1 MFFRLLKALQQVYSA
16 EMRRVKSINMTTAAQ
31 STALQHLGLNKIL
44 QAYWNLAPAHLVEHA
59 VRRHEA
65 KLTAGGALAVRT
77 GSHTGRS
84 PQDKFI
90 VEDAETK
97 DKVWWA
103 NNKPFDAAKFDL
115 LQQRMTAFLEGHD
128 IYVQDLA
135 VGSDPAYRLP
145 IRVITQTAWHSLFAH
160 NMFIRPEAVERET
173 QVPAFTVLHCPSF
186 HALPERDGT
195 RSSTFVI
202 INFTKRMVLIGG
214 TSYAG
219 EIKKSLFTI
228 MNYLLPD
235 RGVLPMHASANVGS
249 DNSSAIFFGLSGTGK
264 TSLSADAARPLIG
277 DDEHGWSTN
286 GIFNIEGGCYAKC
299 INLSHEAEPQ
309 LYDASVQ
316 FGTVLENVVIDL
328 HTRAVDFNDVRYAEN
343 TRSCFPIE
351 YVRNSIP
358 SRMGG
363 HPKHI
368 VMLTCDAFGVLPPIS
383 RLTTEQAMYHFLSG
397 YTARVAGTEKGV
409 TEPSA
414 TFSTCFGA
422 PFLPRPPRVYAE
434 LLGHLMEQHST
445 TCWLVNT
452 GWSGGGYGVGKRMSI
467 ALTRQLLHAAL
478 NGQLDNVAYRTEPF
492 FGLSVPNEAPGAPAN
507 VLDPRATWPDAAQYD
522 AAAANVRAKF
532 DENFK
537 GFV

>member
-1 MFFRLLKALQQVYSA
+1 
-16 EMRRVKSINMTTAAQ
+16 MTSLAQSTAQ
-31 STALQHLGLNKIL
+31 STALHHLGLHKVM

-59 VRRHEA
+59 IRRHEA
-65 KLTAGGALAVRT
+65 KMTAEGALAVRT

-97 DKVWWA
+97 DKVWWGA
-103 NNKPFDAAKFDL
+103 INKPFVQNNFDA
-115 LQQRMTAFLEGHD
+115 LQQRMTDFLEGHD

-135 VGSDPAYRLP
+135 VGSDPAYRMP

-160 NMFIRPEAVERET
+160 NMFVRPSTAERHSQT
-173 QVPAFTVLHCPSF
+173 PAFTVLHVPSF
-186 HALPERDGT
+186 NAIPERDGT
-195 RSSTFVI
+195 RSATFVI

-228 MNYLLPD
+228 MNYLLPE
-235 RGVLPMHASANVGS
+235 RGVLPMHASANVDASG
-249 DNSSAIFFGLSGTGK
+249 NSAIFFGLSGTGK
-264 TSLSADAARPLIG
+264 TSLSADPERPLIG
-277 DDEHGWSTN
+277 DDEHGWSAN

-299 INLSHEAEPQ
+299 INLSASAEPQ
-309 LYDASVQ
+309 LHGASLR
-316 FGTVLENVVIDL
+316 FGSVLENVVIN
-328 HTRAVDFNDVRYAEN
+328 HAERTVDFNDSRYAEN

-351 YVRNSIP
+351 FIANSVL

-363 HPKHI
+363 HPQHI

-409 TEPSA
+409 TEPQA

-422 PFLPRPPRVYAE
+422 PFLPRPPRVYAD
-434 LLGHLMEQHST
+434 LLGRMMEQHQA

-452 GWSGGGYGVGKRMSI
+452 GWSGGGYGVGQRMAI
-467 ALTRQLLHAAL
+467 GVTRQLLHAAL
-478 NGQLDNVAYRTEPF
+478 QGQLQNVPYRTEAF
-492 FGLSVPNEAPGAPAN
+492 FGLQVPTTAPNIPTTL
-507 VLDPRATWPDAAQYD
+507 LDPRATWPDPAQYD
-522 AAAANVRAKF
+522 AAAAMVRAKF
-532 DENFK
+532 DDNYRNFS
-537 GFV
+537 